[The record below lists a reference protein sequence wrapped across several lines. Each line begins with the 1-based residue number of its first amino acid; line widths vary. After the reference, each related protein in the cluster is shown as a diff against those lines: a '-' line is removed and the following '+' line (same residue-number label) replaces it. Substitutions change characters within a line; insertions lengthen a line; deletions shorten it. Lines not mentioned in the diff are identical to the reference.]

1 MGKNYTYDPRKKQM
15 GGTPPPVSGQAMI
28 SESPTRL
35 QEFGSDVRSFV
46 KYPYQ
51 AARTLFQTGDLPNNF
66 DKAVEA
72 GNVESQPMDFAFNM
86 INAPGAIY
94 KGINSLFQGNVGDS
108 AMNFAS
114 VFPFAKPLKA
124 MGLTPSTAK
133 ILGKGLNKGTKATT
147 LQSGGQLMTRE
158 QINEEIARI
167 NEAKAAEQERLAQFQ
182 QNIQDQLPNYAT
194 VEERNANPQNQ
205 KSIDSTEVI
214 GPTFNYLSSLQEKG
228 KNAYGCT
235 SYGCGIIAEA
245 GAKLHG
251 DVKMPGSD
259 RVFESDRKYPI
270 FSGNAMMNSMI
281 EANPAAMGMEVI
293 NPQSYDDLQP
303 GDRIVSNYGTGG
315 REGDQHTQ
323 IFSGEFDDQG
333 RPIIMEN
340 MGGIFRKGISSRG
353 TEYDFANP
361 NNKYRITR
369 YTGNMQ
375 NLNNEL
381 AQYQGMLDSG
391 RFQQTPVVTNMLQP
405 APVVEATSIVP
416 EAALSSPGMGKGGNV
431 SWMFG
436 GKKYSG
442 TLIPSKETSTHRYA
456 RTHNGKIKSLPKNKK
471 MQAGGFLSPEYLQRQ
486 SLFGL
491 FPGSAA
497 ERQAFRLQGLQANSD
512 AIVGQG
518 SLFPMTPLTGQAGI
532 NQQRQ
537 VNRAMNQ
544 GMSAPDVAA
553 GGAEKGYGFMGANTG
568 FGKAM
573 GAIPF
578 GQIGQIGS
586 GLMQASMA
594 GENPL
599 DIDPSA
605 AGTAAGIG
613 MAGQGAQLGMALG
626 PIGAVV
632 GGALG
637 FLGGSIFGKEQHKKL
652 QAKIKKEKENRLN
665 NRLASQS
672 AKDQVQAASVLSQ
685 YPTEGIDNYSYYAKK
700 GGQMIE
706 PDYTV
711 EGGELMM
718 APANNPPTTDN
729 NGEVRKVGPN
739 MFKFVG
745 DTHDAPS
752 GGIGVKGGNTGFG
765 SQTNQALDAGF
776 VFSDRLKTNVDDYL
790 KNI

>member
-586 GLMQASMA
+586 GLM
-594 GENPL
+594 
-599 DIDPSA
+599 
-605 AGTAAGIG
+605 
-613 MAGQGAQLGMALG
+613 
-626 PIGAVV
+626 

-685 YPTEGIDNYSYYAKK
+685 YPTEGIDNYSYYAEK

-729 NGEVRKVGPN
+729 NGEVRKIGPN